1 MQHWHVY
8 QKWNER
14 LFHEMYSAY
23 RLGRADKDPT
33 EGWYKGE
40 LWFYD
45 NYVVRLENEVAKGLG
60 RQARPDYRT
69 GIAISLFAF

>member
-45 NYVVRLENEVAKGLG
+45 NYVV
-60 RQARPDYRT
+60 
-69 GIAISLFAF
+69 S